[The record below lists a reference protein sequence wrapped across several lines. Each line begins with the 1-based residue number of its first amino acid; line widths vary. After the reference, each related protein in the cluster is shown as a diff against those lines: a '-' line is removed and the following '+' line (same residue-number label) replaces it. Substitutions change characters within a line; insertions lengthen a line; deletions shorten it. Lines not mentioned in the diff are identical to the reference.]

1 MKKLIFIAIIL
12 IVGCATKEI
21 NSTTIILSGD
31 EIKAECK
38 IECKTFTISSDEWC
52 DCMHQCS
59 SDKLK
64 VLPFNNR
71 IYVEECWT
79 DSTKSN

>member
-1 MKKLIFIAIIL
+1 MKKLLIIL
-12 IVGCATKEI
+12 LLIIGCATKEF

-31 EIKAECK
+31 EIIAECK
-38 IECKTFTISSDEWC
+38 IECKTYAISSDEWC

-59 SDKLK
+59 SNRLK

-71 IYVEECWT
+71 IYVEECWA

>member
-1 MKKLIFIAIIL
+1 MKKLPLIL
-12 IVGCATKEI
+12 LLVLGCAVNTLTL
-21 NSTTIILSGD
+21 NSD
-31 EIKAECK
+31 EIIKDCK
-38 IECKTFTISSDEWC
+38 TDCKTFTISSDEWC

-71 IYVEECWT
+71 TYVEECWA

>member
-1 MKKLIFIAIIL
+1 MKKLILLSILL

-21 NSTTIILSGD
+21 NSTTTILSGD

>member
-1 MKKLIFIAIIL
+1 MIRRLIILLL
-12 IVGCATKEI
+12 IVGCSTK
-21 NSTTIILSGD
+21 TTNTITLNTD
-31 EIKAECK
+31 EIKADCN
-38 IECKTFTISSDEWC
+38 IECKRFVIFSNEWC

>member
-1 MKKLIFIAIIL
+1 MKKLILLAILL
-12 IVGCATKEI
+12 IVGCAPKTVTL
-21 NSTTIILSGD
+21 NYD
-31 EIKAECK
+31 EIKDDCK
-38 IECKTFTISSDEWC
+38 IECKTFTIASNEWC

-59 SDKLK
+59 IEKLK

-71 IYVEECWT
+71 IYLEEFWT

>member
-1 MKKLIFIAIIL
+1 MKKLLLLSILLIF
-12 IVGCATKEI
+12 GCATKEI

-64 VLPFNNR
+64 VLPYNNR

>member
-1 MKKLIFIAIIL
+1 MKKLLLLSILLIF
-12 IVGCATKEI
+12 GCATKEI

-71 IYVEECWT
+71 IYVEECWA

>member
-1 MKKLIFIAIIL
+1 MKKLIFISILFII
-12 IVGCATKEI
+12 GCATKEI

-31 EIKAECK
+31 EIIAECK
-38 IECKTFTISSDEWC
+38 IECKTYAISSDEWC

>member
-1 MKKLIFIAIIL
+1 MKKLLLIAL
-12 IVGCATKEI
+12 FIVGCAQK
-21 NSTTIILSGD
+21 TITLNGD
-31 EIKAECK
+31 EIKADCK
-38 IECKTFTISSDEWC
+38 IECKTFVISSNEWC

-59 SDKLK
+59 SNRLK

-79 DSTKSN
+79 DSTKTN